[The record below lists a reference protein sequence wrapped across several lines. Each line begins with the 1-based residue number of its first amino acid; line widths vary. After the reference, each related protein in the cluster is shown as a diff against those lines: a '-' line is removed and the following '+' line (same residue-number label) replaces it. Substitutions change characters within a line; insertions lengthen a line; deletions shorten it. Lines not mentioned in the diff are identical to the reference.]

1 MGDNQ
6 IFYIFIFVIIG
17 AIYGYAEE
25 NFILGDEYEKGITT
39 NGATLVGA
47 DGHEIKLLECK
58 NATDVSYADVIT
70 FIRADHADKNAYT
83 PNYQCGDFAE
93 SVQHNAEVNGIN
105 CGIVVIDG
113 INHACNVFNT
123 TDRGLVFV
131 DCTHGYG
138 SGSFGESWDSTV
150 NIEVGK
156 QYKPRPI
163 KSCDAAYDSMGVVT
177 SYEIYW

>member
-17 AIYGYAEE
+17 AIYGYAVE

-58 NATDVSYADVIT
+58 NATDVSYTDVIT
-70 FIRADHADKNAYT
+70 FIKADHTDKNAYT

-93 SVQHNAEVNGIN
+93 TVQHNAEENGIN
-105 CGIVVIDG
+105 CGIVIIEG

-123 TDRGLVFV
+123 TDRGLLFV
-131 DCTHGYG
+131 DCTNGNG
-138 SGSFGESWDSTV
+138 GGSWDTTV
-150 NIEVGK
+150 NIKEGK
-156 QYKPRPI
+156 PYTPKPI
-163 KSCDAAYDSMGVVT
+163 KSNGYTYDSMGIVT